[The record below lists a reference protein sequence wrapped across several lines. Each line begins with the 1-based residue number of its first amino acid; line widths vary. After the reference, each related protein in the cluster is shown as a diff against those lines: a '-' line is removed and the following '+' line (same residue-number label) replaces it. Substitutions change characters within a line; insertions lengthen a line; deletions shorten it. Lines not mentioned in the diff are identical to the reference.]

1 MLFSYHINLC
11 LIDFLI
17 LIRITV
23 SYNAYLESYEDY
35 EANFQLDPTNV
46 FLDWACLH
54 LFKSNLEL
62 LDFVT
67 L

>member
-1 MLFSYHINLC
+1 MLFSYHINLS

-35 EANFQLDPTNV
+35 EANI
-46 FLDWACLH
+46 
-54 LFKSNLEL
+54 
-62 LDFVT
+62 
-67 L
+67 